1 MRFPL
6 PSVRHLLFTRSKLMI
21 VSVLLLIGCLV
32 FLSQANF
39 LTSSTPAAAAQDETP
54 LSRGKGRMKGCAR
67 CAIPTENE
75 IYAPLAALAEAQSS
89 ELVFNSR
96 SPQALDVTP
105 IFYKR
110 DGTRIA
116 GEPVKVESAEIRY
129 VDVRKLIPPAYRG
142 DRDWGGIGLAYH
154 GVAREMWAQLRF
166 LGVNG
171 GSNVDEFF
179 VVKAES
185 RSDVQEAV
193 WWTPPKS
200 TSIIA
205 LGNVTSAPTGAK
217 VTFGNGD
224 VQSIQIAP
232 NGTEIIRRS
241 NSKAVESVRI
251 DITGLPGS
259 IIPTGVITTKG
270 GSFNSVIRF
279 YDTKMTRQPHL
290 FANGL
295 RLGGVAPHLVLKNT
309 STEPL
314 TAQAAAVSLAGV
326 TNVQPITLPA
336 VQLAGGEMRE
346 LDLSGLTNKPGFDV
360 ASLKVSNSGAPGSLI
375 GSIHSIQDQSG
386 LSYET
391 PLRDTGAVRA
401 MTGSYPW
408 KVTNDFTTLIYITN
422 VSDQEAEFMGEINYR
437 GGRVIIDP
445 RKLQSGETAVFDMRK
460 VRDEEMADSDGR
472 KVPREVSSGQFKWS
486 VRGET
491 KGKHLLIG
499 RAEMVSRSQRIS
511 TSYSC
516 TDPCPPWYGA
526 EMTPYPPPT
535 VFVNSTGNATIKETA
550 FYDSGYQS
558 GPYSVWADWSISA
571 AISTLNPDPG
581 LTTTLTGTDP
591 GGATLLGFV
600 GIQTDY
606 GWDGLNCL
614 EYGTYE
620 EQDSGPTA
628 TRPTITGSHTMWWF
642 NGATPTD
649 YAGDITIT
657 LSTENTGNSYT
668 WAVVSGNSKVT
679 ISGQGTDQLTLTS
692 AGRSDSANDVGV
704 QVSVD
709 GQVSDQFNIT
719 IFTPHTLLQHSLV
732 DAVNGTFGYQ
742 TTITYRLRDQFTTSL
757 PSNRAM
763 DVNEDFTSTVQT
775 DFAGMNWRQA
785 DEQSGHY
792 FSSTFIQD
800 FMEGEQLTRTP
811 TPQAPQSPL
820 GNTAVCHWNQS
831 INIGTQTVGQGRT
844 VQTNVQQ
851 KYRDHARHTNITT
864 PASP

>member
-1 MRFPL
+1 
-6 PSVRHLLFTRSKLMI
+6 MI

-32 FLSQANF
+32 FLSQINF
-39 LTSSTPAAAAQDETP
+39 LTASTPASAAQDETP
-54 LSRGKGRMKGCAR
+54 FSRGKGRMKGCPR
-67 CAIPTENE
+67 CAIPADNE

-116 GEPVKVESAEIRY
+116 GEPVKVGSAEIRY
-129 VDVRKLIPPAYRG
+129 VDVKKLIPPAYRG
-142 DRDWGGIGLAYH
+142 DCDWGGIGLVYH

-179 VVKAES
+179 VVKAEN

-205 LGNVTSAPTGAK
+205 LGNVTDAPTGAK

-232 NGTEIIRRS
+232 NGTEIIRRQ
-241 NSKAVESVRI
+241 NSKDVESVRI

-279 YDTKMTRQPHL
+279 YDTKITRQPHL

-295 RLGGVAPHLVLKNT
+295 RLGGVTPHLVLKNT
-309 STEPL
+309 STEPV
-314 TAQAAAVSLAGV
+314 TAQAAAISLAGV

-346 LDLSGLTNKPGFDV
+346 LDLSNLTSKPGFDV
-360 ASLKVSNSGAPGSLI
+360 ASLKVTSSGAPGSLI
-375 GSIHSIQDQSG
+375 GSIHSVQDQTG
-386 LSYET
+386 LSYDT

-422 VSDQEAEFMGEINYR
+422 VSDQEADFMGEINYR

-460 VRDEEMADSDGR
+460 IRDEEMADSEGR
-472 KVPREVSSGQFKWS
+472 KVPRAASSGQFKWS

-516 TDPCPPWYGA
+516 TDPCPPFYGA
-526 EMTPYPPPT
+526 EMNPYPPPT
-535 VFVNSTGNATIKETA
+535 VFVGTQGNATIKETA

-581 LTTTLTGTDP
+581 TTTTLTGTDP
-591 GGATLLGFV
+591 GGATLEGFV
-600 GIQTDY
+600 GIQQDY

-620 EQDSGPTA
+620 ERDSGPTA
-628 TRPTITGSHTMWWF
+628 TRPTITGGHTMWYF

-649 YAGDITIT
+649 YAAFVTIT
-657 LSTENTGNSYT
+657 LSTENTGNSYS
-668 WAVVSGNSKVT
+668 WSVVSGASKVN

-692 AGRSDSANDVGV
+692 NGRSSSANDVGV

-719 IFTPHTLLQHSLV
+719 ILAPHQLTQHSINHTT
-732 DAVNGTFGYQ
+732 DSTFVYRS
-742 TTITYRLRDQFTTSL
+742 TIVYKIRDQFSTEL

-763 DVNEDFTSTVQT
+763 PVNEDFTTGVIG
-775 DFAGMNWRQA
+775 DFPGHNWRQA
-785 DEQSGHY
+785 DEKSETL
-792 FSSTFIQD
+792 FSSTFLTDTMQ
-800 FMEGEQLTRTP
+800 GELITRTP
-811 TPQAPQSPL
+811 TPQAPQTPPGS
-820 GNTAVCHWNQS
+820 TAVCHWGQS
-831 INIGTQTVGQGRT
+831 LNIGSTTVGQGRT
-844 VQTNVQQ
+844 VQTNTQQ
-851 KYRDHARHTNITT
+851 KWRDHATHENKV
-864 PASP
+864 SPLPNQ